1 MEKLVIENIEKKK
14 KENSSVFLSLLRS
27 SRVGCAA
34 REISIEAEK
43 LEKCQTRKREN

>member
-1 MEKLVIENIEKKK
+1 MEKLVIENMEEK
-14 KENSSVFLSLLRS
+14 KENSSVLLSLLRS

-43 LEKCQTRKREN
+43 LEKCQTQKREN